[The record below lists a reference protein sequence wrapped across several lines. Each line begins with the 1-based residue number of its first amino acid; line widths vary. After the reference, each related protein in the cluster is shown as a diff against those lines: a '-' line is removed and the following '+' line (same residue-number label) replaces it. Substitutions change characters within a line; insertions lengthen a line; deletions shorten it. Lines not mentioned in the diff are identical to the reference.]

1 MKIAPSILSSDF
13 SIMEENLK
21 MLEEVGA
28 DYVHIDVM
36 DGHFVPNLTFGPPVI
51 KSYRQRSTMTFDTH
65 LMIMNP
71 ERYIEEFV
79 DAGCDIITVHPESTI
94 HIHRVV
100 QQIKSYSVKAGVSLN
115 PSTPLEAVEYLLPDI
130 DLLLIMSVNPGF
142 GGQSFIP
149 QVKEKIVEAVKMIKA
164 SGREIE
170 LEVDGGVNL
179 ENVVDLKDMGVDT
192 VVMGSAFF
200 KHPPY
205 GERMKAVREVLGE
218 K

>member
-51 KSYRQRSTMTFDTH
+51 KSYRQKSKMTFDAH

-100 QQIKSYSVKAGVSLN
+100 QQIKSYGVRAGVSIN
-115 PSTPLEAVEYLLPDI
+115 PATPLEAVEYLLPDI

-149 QVKEKIVEAVKMIKA
+149 QVKEKINEAVKMIEA

-179 ENVVDLKDMGVDT
+179 DNVVDLKDMGVDT

-205 GERMKAVREVLGE
+205 DERMKAIREVLGE
-218 K
+218 